1 MNLFCKWLCTT
12 ENIKIAIQTCRTGTV
27 SRGIWTHGESQLL
40 FILKHHFVDESG
52 LWRLSGGRNRTTFLS
67 FDPRTDQDNG
77 IQILCSRECFENLR
91 CSVKSHH
98 LSESKQVHLKL
109 CMYLVPWLPFLPEKN
124 LFHIDRAWN
133 RILICRWP
141 SHTHRYIDWIPLN
154 TKQETVE
161 YGSRR
166 LSFINTFYK
175 TCFTF
180 RLAWNRLSS
189 RFYRVAN

>member
-1 MNLFCKWLCTT
+1 MILSQSQMANRQFFLTHNHLFCLSSNCLILTIKKQNFKMNLFCKWFCTT
-12 ENIKIAIQTCRTGTV
+12 ENIKIAIQTCWTGTV

-40 FILKHHFVDESG
+40 VILKHHFVDESV

-109 CMYLVPWLPFLPEKN
+109 CMYLVL
-124 LFHIDRAWN
+124 
-133 RILICRWP
+133 
-141 SHTHRYIDWIPLN
+141 T
-154 TKQETVE
+154 
-161 YGSRR
+161 
-166 LSFINTFYK
+166 
-175 TCFTF
+175 
-180 RLAWNRLSS
+180 
-189 RFYRVAN
+189 